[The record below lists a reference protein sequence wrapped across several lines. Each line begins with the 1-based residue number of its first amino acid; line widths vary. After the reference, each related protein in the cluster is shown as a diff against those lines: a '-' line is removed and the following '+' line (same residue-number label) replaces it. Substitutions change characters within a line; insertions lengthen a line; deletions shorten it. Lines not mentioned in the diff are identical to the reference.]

1 MVDFSQPR
9 TIYNQ
14 NPNGSLVVLNYY
26 SRVQWTIQ
34 RSTKHNKTK
43 RIKVLEEFIRLE
55 KLEKNSRQDYIKVCE
70 EAANKLKN
78 ELKAEEKRVSRY
90 LVLISQNTNKRKESY
105 GNRKLIKA
113 GERESYRQR
122 KIRLNKERR
131 ESLHNG

>member
-1 MVDFSQPR
+1 MGYLRIRYTNKQDSSFLILKLSKM
-9 TIYNQ
+9 
-14 NPNGSLVVLNYY
+14 S
-26 SRVQWTIQ
+26 
-34 RSTKHNKTK
+34 KTK

-55 KLEKNSRQDYIKVCE
+55 KLEKNSRQDYIVVCE

-78 ELKAEEKRVSRY
+78 ELKTEEKRVSRY
-90 LVLISQNTNKRKESY
+90 LILISQNTNKRKESY
-105 GNRKLIKA
+105 SNRKLIKA

>member
-1 MVDFSQPR
+1 MS
-9 TIYNQ
+9 
-14 NPNGSLVVLNYY
+14 
-26 SRVQWTIQ
+26 
-34 RSTKHNKTK
+34 KTK

-55 KLEKNSRQDYIKVCE
+55 KLEKNSRQDYIVVCE

-78 ELKAEEKRVSRY
+78 ELKTEEKRVSRY
-90 LVLISQNTNKRKESY
+90 LILISQNTNKRKESY
-105 GNRKLIKA
+105 NNRKLIKA

>member
-1 MVDFSQPR
+1 MS
-9 TIYNQ
+9 
-14 NPNGSLVVLNYY
+14 
-26 SRVQWTIQ
+26 
-34 RSTKHNKTK
+34 KTK

-55 KLEKNSRQDYIKVCE
+55 KLEKNSRQDYIVVCE

-78 ELKAEEKRVSRY
+78 ELKAVCEEVANEHKNELKTEEKRVSRY
-90 LVLISQNTNKRKESY
+90 LTLISQNTNKRKESY
-105 GNRKLIKA
+105 SNRKLIKA

>member
-1 MVDFSQPR
+1 MS
-9 TIYNQ
+9 
-14 NPNGSLVVLNYY
+14 
-26 SRVQWTIQ
+26 
-34 RSTKHNKTK
+34 KTK

-55 KLEKNSRQDYIKVCE
+55 KLEKNPRKDYIEICE

-78 ELKAEEKRVSRY
+78 ELKVEENRVSRY
-90 LVLISQNTNKRKESY
+90 LILISQNTNKRKESY
-105 GNRKLIKA
+105 NNRKLIKA